1 MSEITIPKGIIK
13 IGETYSGNDT
23 DVVVKGTASACTVT
37 NAAKMA
43 IESGGTAKKTNVVS
57 YGYIDVYSKGT
68 VISSV
73 LSSGGRLFVYSGGQ
87 AKSTVIK
94 SGCSAEV
101 GSGGKATNIK
111 LGEYGRLTV
120 LSGATATKLDWTPGD
135 GDLRIFDGATVTYAN
150 KFKGVYYGSRGKFI
164 DNKEHSELGYF
175 TSMYVMSGGKISGT
189 VCSGGRVYICSGGYS
204 EDMTVNQGG
213 VADVSSGGL
222 AFRPTVISHGDL
234 YVQDGGVASG
244 LFVDIDGSAKALCGG
259 IISSAYVM
267 YGRIDLTSNGSAADT
282 TLSNHGSMFVSSGAL
297 LGRTVVGEYN
307 LLTLG
312 ETTLAGGGQ
321 LIIRDNGSV
330 QAMKEEN
337 AKITFS
343 VGTGAGL
350 GGGTAAFIPNISL
363 IDGWKNM
370 QYYVSLSKKS
380 NSTQSFLLAQGA
392 AGFNGKITLING
404 AGDTASLSVGGS
416 AKLNGEDFSLSLTGG
431 ALVLNRGKAG
441 KQLKISASVADA
453 DDGLN
458 NWVTKTGKKLNKAID
473 NYGEDLLW
481 IDPEMDSYTLQID
494 EKKVANGGW
503 EYDNYVGFGDFADFR
518 GFVLPS
524 GVSKLSFRI
533 TATDTVNFAIYKLA
547 GTLDENFR
555 DEKNKLTFKVV
566 QSVSLTKKTGDRYE
580 AVTKPIMLEALEP
593 EDFYQQA
600 RYYIAVQSLNA
611 DKGGGAY
618 YRVELEDPAHFSMTD
633 DGNNWTDMKKNGGES
648 EEFGEVGMVFQD
660 NVDDPLVASDDD
672 NSQTR
677 GWVGYG
683 DKIDYFRFWL
693 EEAVSICF
701 DIDSTDAVKFTVYSL
716 TGSAG
721 KYSLK
726 TLQTTTLKCDDGEYM
741 GITRPLLLKSGF
753 YYFSVEST
761 NASKGGN
768 AYYNVYAG
776 EDTKFFHERDYNHW
790 KDLKE
795 EGAES
800 GYLDHIEDPITQD
813 TWYVMEDWVG
823 FGDEIDYFEFRITTD
838 AEISFSLSATDATKF
853 TIWSLN
859 GTPGKYSLKSLQATT
874 LKKTAGGG
882 DDPTGVGVGPDGS
895 PLGGDTYSATTK
907 TLRLAAGT
915 YYFSMEST
923 NADKGGDAY
932 YSVYV
937 NSFNRTARSRESDAL
952 AMPETDN
959 LSIADSLSFGRYDA
973 DALADASAASLAE
986 LDGKAAW
993 QNLALA

>member
-13 IGETYSGNDT
+13 IGETYTGNDT
-23 DVVVKGTASACTVT
+23 TVYVKGSANGCTVK
-37 NAAKMA
+37 NSAAM
-43 IESGGTAKKTNVVS
+43 IVFSGGTARKTTVATMGGLVV
-57 YGYIDVYSKGT
+57 SKGT

-73 LSSGGRLFVYSGGQ
+73 VSSGGELYIDEDGGL

-94 SGCSAEV
+94 AG
-101 GSGGKATNIK
+101 GSQVVEANGKATNTK
-111 LGEYGRLTV
+111 LEEYGHMIIY
-120 LSGATATKLDWTPGD
+120 SGATATKLDWTPGQ
-135 GDLRIFDGATVTYAN
+135 GFLEIKPGATVTYAN
-150 KFKGVYYGSRGKFI
+150 KLKGIYYGSSGKFI
-164 DNKEHSELGYF
+164 DNKEHSELGNF

-222 AFRPTVISHGDL
+222 AFRPTVISHGNL

-307 LLTLG
+307 LLSLG

-350 GGGTAAFIPNISL
+350 GGGTAAYIPNISL

-380 NSTQSFLLAQGA
+380 NATQSFLLAQGA

-404 AGDTASLSVGGS
+404 AGETASLSVGGS

-453 DDGLN
+453 DDGSN

-473 NYGEDLLW
+473 NYGEDLLS

-611 DKGGGAY
+611 DKGGSAY
-618 YRVELEDPAHFSMTD
+618 YRVELEDPAFFSMTD
-633 DGNNWTDMKKNGGES
+633 DGNNWTDMKKNGGDS
-648 EEFGEVGMVFQD
+648 EEFGELGMVFQD
-660 NVDDPLVASDDD
+660 NVDDPLVASDDA

-693 EEAVSICF
+693 EEAANICF

-761 NASKGGN
+761 NANKGGN

-823 FGDEIDYFEFRITTD
+823 FGDEIDYFEFQITTD

-859 GTPGKYSLKSLQATT
+859 GSPGKYSLKSLQATT

-882 DDPTGVGVGPDGS
+882 DDPTGAPGVAPDGS
-895 PLGGDTYSATTK
+895 PLGGDTYAATTK
-907 TLRLAAGT
+907 ELKLTAGT

-923 NADKGGDAY
+923 NANKGGDANY
-932 YSVYV
+932 GVYV
-937 NSFNRTARSRESDAL
+937 NSFNSTSRESDAL
-952 AMPETDN
+952 AMPETDS
-959 LSIADSLSFGRYDA
+959 LSIADALSFGNYDA

-986 LDGKAAW
+986 LDGKSAW